1 MGVFE
6 KMRFSWGEKQK
17 KVNPF
22 RYFFFKCLIVVF
34 VLLAFSPASGLTAE
48 STDMLK
54 SKALKYY
61 YGLGVKKNL
70 NQAFWLYLKAAE
82 QGDVDAMFIVGGLYM
97 KGQGTPVNRA
107 EAFKWLYD
115 AAINGRSSKESQKIL
130 AEFFL
135 TGQGVPQNY
144 TEALQWYEL
153 AAEGGDLEAQNELA
167 YLYFT
172 GQRVEKDYEKA
183 HHWFKQAAE
192 KGYALA
198 QYNIGIL
205 WYTGNGVPAVDH
217 VKAYAWFNLAAANGH
232 ADGEMAKNFLET
244 RLNKEELRRAQEL
257 SILLYKEMES
267 MQSTP

>member
-1 MGVFE
+1 
-6 KMRFSWGEKQK
+6 MRLFWRKKGEK
-17 KVNPF
+17 F
-22 RYFFFKCLIVVF
+22 I
-34 VLLAFSPASGLTAE
+34 FSPSPFVTVLFFLIGFLILFPVSGSTAD
-48 STDMLK
+48 STEMLK
-54 SKALKYY
+54 TKALKYY

-70 NQAFWLYLKAAE
+70 NQAYRLYLKAAE
-82 QGDVDAMFIVGGLYM
+82 QGDADAMFIVGGLYM

-115 AAINGRSSKESQKIL
+115 AAMNGRSSKESQKIL

-144 TEALQWYEL
+144 TEALEWYER
-153 AAEGGDLEAQNELA
+153 AAEAGDLEAQNELA

-172 GQRVEKDYEKA
+172 GQRVERDYEKA

-205 WYTGNGVPAVDH
+205 WYTGNGVPEMDP

-244 RLNKEELRRAQEL
+244 RLNKEELRQAQEL
-257 SILLYKEMES
+257 SVRLYKEMEV
-267 MQSTP
+267 MRSTP